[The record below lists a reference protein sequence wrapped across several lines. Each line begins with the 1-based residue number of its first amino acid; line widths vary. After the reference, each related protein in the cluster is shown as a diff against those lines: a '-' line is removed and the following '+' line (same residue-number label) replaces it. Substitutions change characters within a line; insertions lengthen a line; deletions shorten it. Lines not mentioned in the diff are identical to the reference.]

1 MIEETFVS
9 SFEVEDLLLQ
19 FITLSFILKVPLMTL
34 LASSGGGK

>member
-19 FITLSFILKVPLMTL
+19 FITLSFYPQSTSYD
-34 LASSGGGK
+34 ASRF